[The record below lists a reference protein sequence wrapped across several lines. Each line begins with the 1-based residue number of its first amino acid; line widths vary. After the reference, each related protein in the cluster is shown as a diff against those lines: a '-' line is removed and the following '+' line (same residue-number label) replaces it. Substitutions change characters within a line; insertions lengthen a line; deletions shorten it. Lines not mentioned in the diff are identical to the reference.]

1 MSSRKPP
8 ASINCQQ
15 VLALAKRVEDI
26 EKLLM
31 TRSEVTP
38 TDCTTPLMVDIAPF
52 LKVLKKKP
60 SPLLEALYPPKEDD
74 STHYNL
80 DELKITVHCSGYWP
94 EKANWHGIYLGG
106 CDEDNNRRRAFTIP
120 ACLMNNLPFFTPQGL
135 QNSDEH
141 YIQRATALN
150 NCSCAI
156 IDFTWDEMCLNY
168 TAGIDLIYLL
178 AQGFVNIALLNL
190 PVNPS
195 LNSLK
200 FVNDEKIKNIFG
212 PYDYISLRQRRKEY
226 YSFLRDLV
234 EEPAFSAIDGLREF
248 TSFEGDKGLAHDMVN
263 LRANYDYSNDKRA
276 RVSVIDRIIT
286 YKTMKAKEKD
296 VKSDIAIIM
305 RICYG
310 MLLLCDMNTQ
320 TFMDEVMPSW
330 KELLG
335 EFMALCTTIDVVAQI
350 HNDDDDKSDSDIH
363 NSACIDLVHFIK
375 TVVQSRPYLNF

>member
-1 MSSRKPP
+1 MASRKPP
-8 ASINCQQ
+8 ASTNCQQ
-15 VLALAKRVEDI
+15 VLALAKRVEEI

-168 TAGIDLIYLL
+168 TAGIDL
-178 AQGFVNIALLNL
+178 
-190 PVNPS
+190 
-195 LNSLK
+195 
-200 FVNDEKIKNIFG
+200 
-212 PYDYISLRQRRKEY
+212 RQRRKEY

-335 EFMALCTTIDVVAQI
+335 EFMALCTTISVISQI